1 MKQNRHFLLQTYYSI
16 SILWIVFIGIMNIIQ
31 LHVVT
36 VLLCLAFSFLSV
48 YSGPHQL
55 LTWRLV

>member
-36 VLLCLAFSFLSV
+36 VLLCLAFSFCQSILA
-48 YSGPHQL
+48 
-55 LTWRLV
+55 LTNC